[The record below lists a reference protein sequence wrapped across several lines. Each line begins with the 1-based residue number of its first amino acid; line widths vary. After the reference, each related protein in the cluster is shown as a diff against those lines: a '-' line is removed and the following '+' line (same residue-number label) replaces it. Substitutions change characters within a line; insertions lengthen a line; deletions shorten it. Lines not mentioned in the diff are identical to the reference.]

1 MKHKKTYKLYP
12 KNIINESDPI
22 SFSGDFLNNHLHPG
36 YFKEGL
42 ASIDPEVHQALIEEE
57 QRQQDGIELI
67 ASENIVSRAT
77 LEALGKAI
85 INKTVEGYP
94 GARYYGGAQHA
105 DRIEILAIERAKQL
119 FKCCY
124 ANVQPHSGSGA
135 NSAVYMALLNPGDT
149 VLGMSLAHGGH
160 LTHGASVNFSG
171 KLYNASQTK

>member
-1 MKHKKTYKLYP
+1 M
-12 KNIINESDPI
+12 
-22 SFSGDFLNNHLHPG
+22 NNHLHPG

-124 ANVQPHSGSGA
+124 ANVQPHSGSQA
-135 NSAVYMALLNPGDT
+135 NLAVFMAFLKPRET
-149 VLGMSLAHGGH
+149 VLSMD
-160 LTHGASVNFSG
+160 
-171 KLYNASQTK
+171 